1 MLTFELEIY
10 YRYALDVNPFG
21 SQALVAQTGGRAHL
35 VSVNQIDRKGTIEQ
49 VYAIKEEN
57 ILSEMT
63 HEFGALFANGGR
75 AVLYG
80 SINGCVLVWD
90 KSKGNIVCGLDH
102 CEGRTDLYV
111 FCDAISCM
119 WVVDD
124 IIQAIAVRKTQFLL
138 TYISYISA
146 H

>member
-1 MLTFELEIY
+1 MLNFELEIY

-80 SINGCVLVWD
+80 SMNGCVLVWD
-90 KSKGNIVCGLDH
+90 KSEGNIVCGLDH
-102 CEGRTDLYV
+102 CEGRTDMCSVMRSHVL
-111 FCDAISCM
+111 

-124 IIQAIAVRKTQFLL
+124 IIQAIAVSKTQFLI
-138 TYISYISA
+138 TYLSYISA